1 MKVQKVVIGLGLFL
15 FLTGVLLGGP
25 LILKKFVPLIGGDSV
40 GPNIAYVFSQLSSV
54 ECFLFFLSV
63 CLLFSGLITLAAGI
77 IMVIIIMS
85 KRNKANGVNY
95 GDK

>member
-25 LILKKFVPLIGGDSV
+25 LILMRFVPLIGGDSV
-40 GPNIAYVFSQLSSV
+40 VHNIAYVFSQLSSV
-54 ECFLFFLSV
+54 ERLLLFISF

-77 IMVIIIMS
+77 IMVIIIIS
-85 KRNKANGVNY
+85 KRHKADESQLVVT
-95 GDK
+95 